1 MSEKSESRTVRRRA
15 GAIPP
20 LTPEAIARL
29 ESIDEDSIDHSD
41 IPDQSSA
48 DRLIRDESGR
58 LPRRSVIRDAV
69 AGVMAERHL
78 TTYALWKEAR
88 VHCPTI
94 SESAVGEFLKGQ
106 RQIGLDYAE
115 ALMAAA
121 GLSLVRSDEARSNR

>member
-48 DRLIRDESGR
+48 DRLVRDESGR
-58 LPRRSVIRDAV
+58 LPRRSMIRDAV
-69 AGVMAERHL
+69 TSVMVDRQL

-88 VHCPTI
+88 AYCPTI
-94 SESAVGEFLKGQ
+94 SESAVGEFLKGR

-115 ALMAAA
+115 ALMAAT
-121 GLSLVRSDEARSNR
+121 GLTIVRNDGGRDAE